1 MSTLPAS
8 GNSISLNQMH
18 VEVGGTSGTT
28 CSLNDADIRSMILA
42 GRDSGATSSF
52 SNFFGLSGII
62 IEVSCSLSLNRSGIQ
77 VLTGYDAKG
86 NPSYSVVGYKYELMP
101 ANWSS
106 VSITSGYGNGQNYL
120 HPGAASL
127 TSLSNTN
134 FFGALSSSAP
144 YDMVGWTWTYNRY
157 TSSGYTDSKY
167 ANIQYY
173 KLNNAIYHLPNWDAN
188 ATAPTGW
195 NQIQI
200 NFTYSGTSYSWTYT
214 RSTHAGAL
222 TKTQQIQSGV
232 SFGGFNQALSDPGT
246 DNFTGPGTGGGT
258 IATITGATIKW
269 T

>member
-28 CSLNDADIRSMILA
+28 CSLNDADIRNMILA

-52 SNFFGLSGII
+52 SNFFGLSSVI
-62 IEVSCSLSLNRSGIQ
+62 IEVSCSLWLNRSGIQ
-77 VLTGYDAKG
+77 VFTGYDAKG
-86 NPSYSVVGYKYELMP
+86 NPSYSVVGYKYELQP

-134 FFGALSSSAP
+134 FFGAMSSSAP
-144 YDMVGWTWTYNRY
+144 YDMVNWKWVYNKY
-157 TSSGYTDSKY
+157 TSSGYTDSKL
-167 ANIQYY
+167 AQVQYF
-173 KLNNAIYHLPNWDAN
+173 KLNNALYHYPNWDSN

-195 NQIQI
+195 NQVQV
-200 NFTYSGTSYSWTYT
+200 NFTYSGTSYTWTYT
-214 RSTHAGAL
+214 RSTHGGAFVKSENVQ
-222 TKTQQIQSGV
+222 TGTSYGIY
-232 SFGGFNQALSDPGT
+232 NHNLSDPST
-246 DNFTGPGTGGGT
+246 DNFTGPGTGSGI